1 MLGQERSQARHLG
14 KALLLARTAGTFFG
28 PVDAHEGKGATCRS
42 NETRA

>member
-14 KALLLARTAGTFFG
+14 QAVLLARTAGTFFG
-28 PVDAHEGKGATCRS
+28 SVDAHERKGAACRS